1 MSFGTYSRKTVLE
14 PYFLKLN
21 FSGFARL
28 QYFILTLERVI
39 TSCFLPK
46 IAQTGQKV
54 ILFFP

>member
-14 PYFLKLN
+14 PHFLKV
-21 FSGFARL
+21 SCPGFARL
-28 QYFILTLERVI
+28 QYFIPTLERVI

-54 ILFFP
+54 IVFFL